1 MGAGGSWGREEGAA
15 GRREDSRVSS
25 CPSIE
30 KVFIRD
36 AAAFHPFHNAILTAL
51 LEPLHHLLFP
61 STRGQRGENDYGH
74 ITPRKLREP
83 MNAKLE
89 KFSSTMI
96 RKVVDKATAEA
107 LYKLEEDR
115 SGPEE
120 R

>member
-1 MGAGGSWGREEGAA
+1 M
-15 GRREDSRVSS
+15 RRADEKTRVFQVARLSKRYLF
-25 CPSIE
+25 E
-30 KVFIRD
+30 T
-36 AAAFHPFHNAILTAL
+36 FHPFHNAILTAL

-61 STRGQRGENDYGH
+61 STRGQRGENGYGH

-96 RKVVDKATAEA
+96 RKVADKATAEA

-115 SGPEE
+115 PGPEE

>member
-1 MGAGGSWGREEGAA
+1 
-15 GRREDSRVSS
+15 
-25 CPSIE
+25 
-30 KVFIRD
+30 
-36 AAAFHPFHNAILTAL
+36 
-51 LEPLHHLLFP
+51 
-61 STRGQRGENDYGH
+61 
-74 ITPRKLREP
+74 